1 MDDRELV
8 ISTLNYITHGNFE
21 KRTDEEKAE
30 LIQKILARIDELM
43 KEDI

>member
-1 MDDRELV
+1 MGTRELV
-8 ISTLNYITHGNFE
+8 INTLNHITHGNFE